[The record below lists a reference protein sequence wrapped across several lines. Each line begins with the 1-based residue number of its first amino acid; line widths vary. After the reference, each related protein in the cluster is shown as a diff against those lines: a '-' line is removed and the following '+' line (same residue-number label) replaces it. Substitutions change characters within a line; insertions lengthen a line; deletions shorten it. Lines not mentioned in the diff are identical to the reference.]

1 MKKIKSSILTASLQT
16 MEKNIKEPETL
27 ESLIKRKDLLKG
39 VMIGL
44 GVVYLVAAA
53 ILIYLAVTKGLNKVS
68 VALIPICI
76 SPITL
81 LPLLI
86 NYNSLKK
93 VIKFKASS
101 NS

>member
-1 MKKIKSSILTASLQT
+1 
-16 MEKNIKEPETL
+16 MEKNGKQPETL
-27 ESLIKRKDLLKG
+27 ESLIKRKNLLKG
-39 VMIGL
+39 VMLGL
-44 GVVYLVAAA
+44 GIVYLLAAA
-53 ILIYLAVTKGLNKVS
+53 ILIYLAATKGLHKVS

-76 SPITL
+76 SPVTL

-93 VIKFKASS
+93 VIKFKADS